1 MVALALVSAVVPGPA
16 AALPGLLAAADSI
29 APAATGRAAAAA
41 SDTMPWGSAADSL
54 VRARLEGATIRKVEV
69 RNLDIFEPV
78 PPGRFAAVYRI
89 ANRLHVRTRQSTV
102 RAQILVAPGD
112 IWSADRILESQRLL
126 RGLEYLQPDTIRSRL
141 VGDSVD
147 VLVVTHDTWTT
158 HPELN
163 IERAAERTYGSVGF
177 TERNFLGLGVGLSFA
192 VKEEPT
198 GRTRTIG
205 VGARRMFRTQ
215 LEGQFQ
221 AGTGSGGVSNAVW
234 LRDPFRSLADA
245 LSWTASWWR
254 ASAEQQLFKSG
265 SVVARFPFRFELHQA
280 EVGFGNR
287 HTNGLVRRYTLALA
301 RHDRRYGVTMPEAG
315 APIAFPAG
323 EEELK
328 LRSVSGRVTFWLPHY
343 IERRGIE
350 LFDPIEDFD
359 VGSLVAMEGG
369 VTLKA
374 LGSTA
379 DEGLAKLR
387 FEIGRE
393 TRRFGFGFARGRV
406 STRVRG
412 APRETLAGLDAR
424 WIHQPAPDMAIVLA
438 AHGEA
443 ADRAPRETQFV
454 VGGLNGL
461 RAYPVQALAGTQVW
475 RFNAESRWVA
485 ARGVYDLV
493 SVGGAVF
500 VDAARAW
507 GPGGDRE
514 PWHHGAGFGLRLTF
528 PHASAHQVVRLDVAF
543 PLSPSRDGRREP
555 VFSFG
560 SSQAF

>member
-1 MVALALVSAVVPGPA
+1 MSARVAVVALALFYAVVLLPQPA
-16 AALPGLLAAADSI
+16 
-29 APAATGRAAAAA
+29 RAAAEP
-41 SDTMPWGSAADSL
+41 DTMAWGSAADSL
-54 VRARLEGATIRKVEV
+54 VRARLEGATIRRVEV
-69 RNLDIFEPV
+69 RNLDIFDPV
-78 PPGRFAAVYRI
+78 PPGRFAAVYRA
-89 ANRLHVRTRQSTV
+89 ANRLHVRTRQGTV
-102 RAQILVAPGD
+102 RAQLLFAPGD
-112 IWSADRILESQRLL
+112 IWTADRILESQRLL

-147 VLVVTHDTWTT
+147 ILVVTHDTWTT

-177 TERNFLGLGVGLSFA
+177 SERNLLGLGVGLSFA

-198 GRTRTIG
+198 GRTRTLGI
-205 VGARRMFRTQ
+205 GARRMFRTQ

-234 LRDPFRSLADA
+234 LRDPFRSLDDR
-245 LSWTASWWR
+245 LSWTVSWWR

-280 EVGFGNR
+280 EYGFGTR
-287 HTNGLVRRYTLALA
+287 HTDGLVRRYTLALA
-301 RHDRRYGVTMPEAG
+301 QHDRHWGVTMPEPGEAV
-315 APIAFPAG
+315 AFPAG
-323 EEELK
+323 EEDLK
-328 LRSVSGRVTFWLPHY
+328 LRSASARVTFWSPHY

-350 LFDPIEDFD
+350 LFDPVEDFD

-369 VTLKA
+369 VILKA

-379 DEGLAKLR
+379 DEGLAKIR

-393 TRRFGFGFARGRV
+393 TERFGFGFARGRV

-412 APRETLAGLDAR
+412 APRETIAGLDAR
-424 WIHQPAPDMAIVLA
+424 WIQQPAQDMAIVLA

-475 RFNAESRWVA
+475 RFNAETRWVA

-500 VDAARAW
+500 MDAARAW
-507 GPGGDRE
+507 GPGGDKE
-514 PWHHGAGFGLRLTF
+514 PWHHGAGFGLRFTF
-528 PHASAHQVVRLDVAF
+528 PHASAHQIVRLDVAF